1 MRRYVRWSLGALGAL
16 LVCAGVAHYSWIA
29 YLRWF
34 EQRTPST
41 VQAVVL
47 RDGRHITLEQPSPAL
62 PIPTTRVAAGSTPTA
77 LPEPLVLPPE
87 RLHIPKI
94 NLDWPVVLSDNDHL
108 PQFQGVGW
116 MLGSAF
122 PGAPG
127 NMVLFGHL
135 GGPNGVFQRLH
146 ELAPGDEFAVGTQR
160 GEQHYRVQSTHETTP
175 DDVSVLLPGDQAI
188 ATLITCSGPWNA
200 ALQTN
205 ERRLIVTARLIQQ
218 P

>member
-1 MRRYVRWSLGALGAL
+1 M
-16 LVCAGVAHYSWIA
+16 
-29 YLRWF
+29 
-34 EQRTPST
+34 
-41 VQAVVL
+41 L
-47 RDGRHITLEQPSPAL
+47 RDGRHIALKQPSLVRAAR
-62 PIPTTRVAAGSTPTA
+62 TTHVAVDSTPTV
-77 LPEPLVLPPE
+77 LSEPLVLPPE
-87 RLHIPKI
+87 RLHIAKI
-94 NLDWPVVLSDNDHL
+94 DLDWPIVLSDNDHL

-146 ELAPGDEFAVGTQR
+146 ELAPGDDFTVETQ
-160 GEQHYRVQSTHETTP
+160 GVEQHYRVQSLLETTP
-175 DDVSVLLPGDQAI
+175 DEVSVLLPTDKPT

-205 ERRLIVTARLIQQ
+205 ERRLIVTAQLVK
-218 P
+218 